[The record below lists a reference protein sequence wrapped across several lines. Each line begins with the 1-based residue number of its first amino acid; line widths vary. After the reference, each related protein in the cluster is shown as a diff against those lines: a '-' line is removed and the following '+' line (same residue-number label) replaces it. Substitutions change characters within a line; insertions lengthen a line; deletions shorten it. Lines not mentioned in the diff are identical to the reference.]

1 MTDAETDPFI
11 RDRIED
17 EGGTAAA
24 APPVT
29 RTARGSSSSTWWVTS
44 ATQHV
49 TEVRGVT
56 HGERD

>member
-1 MTDAETDPFI
+1 MTDAEIDPFI

-17 EGGTAAA
+17 EGGTAV
-24 APPVT
+24 APPVR

-56 HGERD
+56 HGESD

>member
-29 RTARGSSSSTWWVTS
+29 TACGSSSSTWWVTS
-44 ATQHV
+44 ATQPV

>member
-1 MTDAETDPFI
+1 MTDAEIDPFI
-11 RDRIED
+11 RDRIEG

-24 APPVT
+24 PPVR
-29 RTARGSSSSTWWVTS
+29 RTARCSSSSPWWVTS